1 VHDRL
6 RVIVSD
12 DMPLNAATSPGTGIG
27 LTNLRERLQVLYGEA
42 ALLALKRLG
51 QQAVVVVEL
60 PYRESLR

>member
-1 VHDRL
+1 
-6 RVIVSD
+6 
-12 DMPLNAATSPGTGIG
+12 MPLNAATSPGTGIG